1 MSTAAE
7 SGAPPRRRPRDRK
20 QQILTAARDL
30 FIERGYPNV
39 TMAQIA
45 ERVGITAG
53 ALYRHFSK
61 KSVLLDEV
69 IAENFAWIDEPVP
82 SLDYDDTIDYAIS
95 VVIDRPYLS
104 DLWTHEIRYLPEEAL
119 RDVRRRMR
127 AWNQSLIPAIR
138 RRRPD
143 LDPGQLDILTFSMQ
157 SLMSC
162 VGRRAMHSP
171 LSLRLPAVRAGLRV
185 VVTAELSPTGTQV
198 EPPGPRLVPQSMRER
213 LLMAAVDQFGERG
226 YQETSMASI
235 GAAADVT
242 GPNLY
247 SYFESKAD
255 LLRAVLERGTHSLW
269 LGLDQALADSQTPDD
284 ALRRFVSSYVS
295 RARSWA
301 AILED
306 PTGEYEME
314 EVTKSTQREYVAEWV
329 ALLQQIHPALDRR
342 QARVRVQ
349 LALFLVA
356 DLHRNRRLVRDAA
369 FLDNLTAVVLAVLL
383 DGSMPEPAKV

>member
-30 FIERGYPNV
+30 FVERGYPNV

-45 ERVGITAG
+45 EQVGITAG
-53 ALYRHFSK
+53 ALYRHFSNK
-61 KSVLLDEV
+61 AVLLQEV
-69 IAENFAWIDEPVP
+69 IEENFAWIDAPVP
-82 SLDYDDTIDYAIS
+82 ALDYDDTIDYAIS
-95 VVIDRPYLS
+95 VVLDRPYLS
-104 DLWTHEIRYLPEEAL
+104 DLWTHEIRYLPEDVL
-119 RDVRRRMR
+119 RDVRRRMG
-127 AWNQSLIPAIR
+127 AWNRSLAPSLRHR
-138 RRRPD
+138 RSD
-143 LDPGQLDILTFSMQ
+143 LDPGQEDLLTFALQ
-157 SLMSC
+157 SLLSC

-185 VVTAELSPTGTQV
+185 VVTADLAPTGTQV
-198 EPPGPRLVPQSMRER
+198 EHPRPRLVPQSMRER
-213 LLMAAVDQFGERG
+213 LLMAAFDQFGERG

-235 GAAADVT
+235 GAAAAVT

-247 SYFESKAD
+247 SYFESKAH

-269 LGLDQALADSQTPDD
+269 LGLDQALATADSPVD
-284 ALRRFVSSYVS
+284 ALHKFVNSYV
-295 RARSWA
+295 ALAHSWA

-306 PTGEYEME
+306 PTGEYDLE
-314 EVTKSTQREYVAEWV
+314 EATKATQREYVAEWV
-329 ALLQQIHPALDRR
+329 ALLQQVHPSLDRR

-369 FLDNLTAVVLAVLL
+369 FLENLASIVLVVLL
-383 DGSMPEPAKV
+383 DGSVPEPVAD